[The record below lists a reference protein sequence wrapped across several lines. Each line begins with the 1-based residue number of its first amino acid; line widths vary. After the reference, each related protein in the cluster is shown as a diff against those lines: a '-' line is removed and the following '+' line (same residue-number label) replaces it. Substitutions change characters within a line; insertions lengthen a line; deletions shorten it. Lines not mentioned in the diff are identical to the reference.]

1 LIQFLPQEKVNEFAS
16 MDGKKV
22 LIETEKALHNSE
34 LCTDHEQLIKERKE
48 IDELQ
53 SVRTFT

>member
-1 LIQFLPQEKVNEFAS
+1 MNEFAS

-34 LCTDHEQLIKERKE
+34 LCTDHEQLIKEKKE